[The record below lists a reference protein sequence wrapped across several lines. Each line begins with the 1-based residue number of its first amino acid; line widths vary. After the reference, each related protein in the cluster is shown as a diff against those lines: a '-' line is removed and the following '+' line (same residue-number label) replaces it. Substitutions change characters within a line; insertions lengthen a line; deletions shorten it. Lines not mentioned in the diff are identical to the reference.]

1 MNVLIVDDHPATRQG
16 LATIVRDAFRVE
28 RVVEVDG
35 ARDALLAARRDSPA
49 LILLD
54 LRMPGG
60 GDTSVLVTQLRLAAP
75 AARIAIITAYE
86 DAELIQRCFAA
97 GADGCLLKDTSV
109 VDMRVALQSI
119 ARGHRVIDPRIA
131 QTLANAHVA
140 VLRGKGT
147 SVKLTQRER
156 EVLQL
161 LAEGCSNRLIADRL
175 FISETTVKSHV
186 SALLEKLGARSRLQ
200 AVINANTRGVIGA

>member
-1 MNVLIVDDHPATRQG
+1 MNVLIVDDHPTTRQG

-28 RVVEVDG
+28 LVVEVDR
-35 ARDALLAARRDSPA
+35 AREALVAAKRDSPA

-60 GDTSVLVTQLRLAAP
+60 IDTSVLVTQLRLAAP
-75 AARIAIITAYE
+75 AARIVIITAYE

-97 GADGCLLKDTSV
+97 GADACLLKDTSV
-109 VDMRVALQSI
+109 IDMRAALQ
-119 ARGHRVIDPRIA
+119 AVAGGQRVIDPRVA

-140 VLRGKGT
+140 ALRGKRAPIR
-147 SVKLTQRER
+147 LTQRER
-156 EVLQL
+156 EVLEL

-175 FISETTVKSHV
+175 FIAETTVKSHV
-186 SALLEKLGARSRLQ
+186 SALLEKLDAKSRLQ
-200 AVINANTRGVIGA
+200 VVINANARGLI

>member
-28 RVVEVDG
+28 RVTEVDG
-35 ARDALLAARRDSPA
+35 ARAALIAAKRDSPT

-60 GDTSVLVTQLRLAAP
+60 TDTSVLVTQLRLAAP
-75 AARIAIITAYE
+75 TARIAIITAYE
-86 DAELIQRCFAA
+86 DADLIQRCFAA

-109 VDMRVALQSI
+109 LDMRAALQAV

-131 QTLANAHVA
+131 QTLANAHVTA
-140 VLRGKGT
+140 LRGKGT
-147 SVKLTQRER
+147 PTKLTERER
-156 EVLQL
+156 DVLQL

-175 FISETTVKSHV
+175 FIAETTVKSHV
-186 SALLEKLGARSRLQ
+186 SALLEKLDARSRLQ
-200 AVINANTRGVIGA
+200 AVINANARGLM